1 MKIALRFLS
10 APLLAIAAAAAPQI
24 EAKQPRP
31 QENKKEIALACSLDA
46 LSTSER
52 EQHRDLTKQ
61 MREAIREIK
70 ELPQGFA
77 FRFEGDSEQV
87 VALARWVA
95 FERLCCPFFSFQM
108 EVGSKDEPL
117 WLKITGRNGAKE
129 FMRAAFNL
137 K

>member
-1 MKIALRFLS
+1 MKMVLIFLS
-10 APLLAIAAAAAPQI
+10 APLLALAAAASQV

-31 QENKKEIALACSLDA
+31 QENKKEIVLACSLNA
-46 LSTSER
+46 LSAKER

-61 MREAIREIK
+61 MRESIREIK
-70 ELPQGFA
+70 ELPEGFA

-108 EVGSKDEPL
+108 EVGSKDQPL
-117 WLKITGRNGAKE
+117 WLKITGRDGAKE

>member
-10 APLLAIAAAAAPQI
+10 APLLALAAAAAPQI
-24 EAKQPRP
+24 EAKQP

-46 LSTSER
+46 LSASER
-52 EQHRDLTKQ
+52 EQHRDLTKH
-61 MREAIREIK
+61 MRESIREIK
-70 ELPQGFA
+70 ELPEGFA

-117 WLKITGRNGAKE
+117 WLKVTGRDGAKD

>member
-1 MKIALRFLS
+1 MVLIFLS
-10 APLLAIAAAAAPQI
+10 APLLALAAAAPQSV
-24 EAKQPRP
+24 ARQP
-31 QENKKEIALACSLDA
+31 QENKKEIVLACSLDA
-46 LSTSER
+46 LSASER

-61 MREAIREIK
+61 MRESIREIK
-70 ELPQGFA
+70 ELPEGFA
-77 FRFEGDSEQV
+77 FRFEGDSEQI

-108 EVGSKDEPL
+108 EVGAKGEPL
-117 WLKITGRNGAKE
+117 WLKITGRDGAKE